1 MTRILKCFVVMLLL
15 AVSTLSAQTASP
27 PRQLGV
33 TVEMAAADSAQPM
46 PGADEANAWVV
57 TLDRFG
63 TIFFHANRTDL
74 TELAN
79 WIKSNP
85 HDRDAKFYIKADV
98 GVGFLIVHKVLNA
111 GRDAGFDAAVLLTSQ
126 TSPSYREGVVPPAG
140 MAVQMG
146 PAAEGLIS
154 VQVIKTNHQSPLL
167 KINNQSIP
175 VAAFAMTL
183 GNVLEA
189 QKNKTILFKADDQL
203 LFSQVAHVIDECRS
217 AGATVTL
224 AAQP

>member
-1 MTRILKCFVVMLLL
+1 MTRILACFVVMLFL
-15 AVSTLSAQTASP
+15 AASPLSAQTASP

-33 TVEMAAADSAQPM
+33 SVEMAAADSAQPM
-46 PGADEANAWVV
+46 PAADEANAWVV
-57 TLDRFG
+57 TIDRAG
-63 TIFFHANRTDL
+63 TMFFRANRTDL

-79 WIKSNP
+79 WMKSNP
-85 HDRDAKFYIKADV
+85 RDRDAKLYVKADV
-98 GVGFLIVHKVLNA
+98 GVGFAIVHKVLNA
-111 GRDAGFDAAVLLTSQ
+111 GRDAGFDAAVLLTQ
-126 TSPSYREGVVPPAG
+126 TSPSFREGVVPPAG
-140 MAVQMG
+140 MAVEMG

-154 VQVIKTNHQSPLL
+154 VQMIKTSHQSPLL

-175 VAAFAMTL
+175 VAAFGMTL

-203 LFSQVAHVIDECRS
+203 LFSQVAHLIDECRS
-217 AGATVTL
+217 AGATVRL